1 MNLKIS
7 KLAYHY
13 LIHVISV
20 SLLILFLIPHLLVE
34 ASQIKHE
41 DVYDPWHH
49 HIIKHH
55 LVATISFVGVVVF
68 GSMVYMRK
76 RSRTIYLVDFAC
88 YRPPSHLQ
96 ASSELYFKGIK
107 LIYSLNE
114 SSVEFQR
121 KILERSGLGE
131 ETCLPEGLHATPPNR
146 SLEFA
151 RKETE
156 QVMFG
161 ALDDLFSA
169 TNVKPQDIGI
179 LVVNCSL
186 FNPTPSLS
194 DVIIN
199 KYKLRSNIK
208 SFNLGGMGCSAG
220 VIAVDLTKRL
230 LQVHQNTCAIVLS
243 TENLTLRAYF
253 GDNKSMMVTNC
264 LFRVGG
270 AAILLSNRKQYKRQ
284 AKYKLVHI
292 VRTHHGSDDE
302 AYNCVHQYE
311 DDAGKLGVSLSKV
324 LMPVAGLALKTN
336 ITTLG
341 PLVLP
346 FSEQLRFLITM
357 VTKKIFKNLKTKTYV
372 PDFKLAFEH
381 FCIHAGGRGIIDE
394 MEKNLKLSPTHVEAS
409 RMTLH
414 RFGNTSSSSIWYELA
429 YVEAKGRMHKNDR
442 VWQIALGSGFKCN
455 SAVWVALKNVKPSS
469 LHDSNKGNPWEDCI
483 HKYPVEIGV

>member
-1 MNLKIS
+1 
-7 KLAYHY
+7 
-13 LIHVISV
+13 
-20 SLLILFLIPHLLVE
+20 
-34 ASQIKHE
+34 
-41 DVYDPWHH
+41 
-49 HIIKHH
+49 
-55 LVATISFVGVVVF
+55 
-68 GSMVYMRK
+68 MRK

-96 ASSELYFKGIK
+96 VSSEIYFRDIK
-107 LIYSLNE
+107 RVYSLNE
-114 SSVEFQR
+114 SSAEFQR
-121 KILERSGLGE
+121 RILERSGLGE

-146 SLEFA
+146 SLEIA

-169 TNVKPQDIGI
+169 TNAKPQEIGI

-199 KYKLRSNIK
+199 KYKLQSNIK
-208 SFNLGGMGCSAG
+208 SFDLGGMGCSAG
-220 VIAVDLTKRL
+220 VIAVDLAKGL

-270 AAILLSNRKQYKRQ
+270 AAILLSNRNQYKRQ
-284 AKYKLVHI
+284 AKYKLVHT

-302 AYNCVHQYE
+302 AYNCVHQHE
-311 DDAGKLGVSLSKV
+311 DDAGKLGVSLSKT

-336 ITTLG
+336 IATLG

-346 FSEQLRFLITM
+346 LCEQLRFLITM
-357 VTKKIFKNLKTKTYV
+357 VSKKIFNNLKTKTYI
-372 PDFKLAFEH
+372 PDFKFAFEH

-394 MEKNLKLSPTHVEAS
+394 MEKNLKLSRIHVEAS

-429 YVEAKGRMHKNDR
+429 YMEAKGRMRKNDR

-469 LHDSNKGNPWEDCI
+469 LHDSKKGNPWKDCI
-483 HKYPVEIGV
+483 HKYPVELRV